1 VNLQSIKNAVTSRVG
16 RRLLVAQKHSP
27 KIMFV
32 AGTVGVIG
40 TVVLAARATLKV
52 EDLLS
57 DHEML
62 KEKMEIERE
71 ANSERYS
78 ENDYKQDVVK
88 LYLRTT
94 LRLGKLY
101 GPSIL
106 LGLASVAA
114 LTGSHV
120 TLNRRY
126 AGVTAAYAAL
136 DKGYR
141 EYRERVLKEVGADKE
156 REFRYGTEDRT
167 IVEET
172 AEGPVTKTIKQI
184 NKNGLPSIYARIFD
198 EHTSTSWSKEPGY
211 NQMFLRSQQNYMNDL
226 LRARGHVFLNEVLV
240 ALGMNICPEGQL
252 VGWVLNRENS
262 DNFVDF
268 GVFDDHNLWEAMQ
281 FVNGNERSVILD
293 FNVDGVVY
301 DKI

>member
-1 VNLQSIKNAVTSRVG
+1 MKLQSIKNAVTSRIG

-32 AGTVGVIG
+32 AGAVGVVG
-40 TVVLAARATLKV
+40 TVVLAARATLKI
-52 EDLLS
+52 EEILDDHTDL
-57 DHEML
+57 
-62 KEKMEIERE
+62 KTKMDIQIDSSQ
-71 ANSERYS
+71 NYS
-78 ENDYKQDVVK
+78 KKDYQQDVVK

-94 LRLGKLY
+94 FRLGKLY

-106 LGLASVAA
+106 VGLASIAA

-120 TLNRRY
+120 SLNRRY

-136 DKGYR
+136 DKGFR
-141 EYRERVLKEVGADKE
+141 EYRQRVLGEVGPDKE
-156 REFRYGTEDRT
+156 REFRYGTEERT

-172 AEGPVTKTIKQI
+172 DEGPVTKTVKQVA
-184 NKNGLPSIYARIFD
+184 KNGLPSIYSRIWD

-211 NQMFLRSQQNYMNDL
+211 NQMFLRSQQNYMNDM
-226 LRARGHVFLNEVLV
+226 LRARGHVFLNEVYT

-252 VGWVLNRENS
+252 VGWVLDRENS
-262 DNFVDF
+262 DNFIDF
-268 GVFDDHNLWEAMQ
+268 GVFDDHNLWEAVQ
-281 FVNGNERSVILD
+281 FINGNERSIVLD
-293 FNVDGVVY
+293 FNVDGIVY

>member
-1 VNLQSIKNAVTSRVG
+1 MKLQSIKNAITSRVG

-52 EDLLS
+52 EDVLE
-57 DHEML
+57 DHNEL
-62 KEKMEIERE
+62 KAKMDVVHESGTSSYTEK
-71 ANSERYS
+71 
-78 ENDYKQDVVK
+78 DYKQDMVK

-101 GPSIL
+101 GPSVL
-106 LGLASVAA
+106 VGLASIAA

-141 EYRERVLKEVGADKE
+141 EYRQRVLQEVGADKE
-156 REFRYGTEDRT
+156 REFRYGTQDRE

-172 AEGPVTKTIKQI
+172 PEGPVTKTIKQI
-184 NKNGLPSIYARIFD
+184 DPKGLPSIYSRIFD
-198 EHTSTSWSKEPGY
+198 EHSSTSWSKEPGY

-226 LRARGHVFLNEVLV
+226 LRARGHVFLNEVLT
-240 ALGMNICPEGQL
+240 ALGMNVCPEGQL
-252 VGWVLNRENS
+252 VGWV
-262 DNFVDF
+262 DNGSGDNYVDF

-281 FVNGNERSVILD
+281 FVNGNERSIILD